1 MKHETRNLTEDHVV
15 LMLSEYLAEVKSQ
28 MVTPRKIKRS
38 LKEEQQKIKSDCIPT
53 LVKLTEVEKSKKESI
68 SIKVKEMKR
77 QIEEHIERVI
87 AQFTEWKE
95 ETIVNLE
102 KEETIATNV
111 IDKIIDDTDK
121 QIDQLH
127 MRCSEIDDT
136 LKLSNNALEGY
147 MCKNLH
153 KNKLEPNQS
162 SYQVS
167 EFCPGDMDKL
177 QFQTMFGKPPSI
189 SLQ

>member
-1 MKHETRNLTEDHVV
+1 MQHETRNLKEDHVV
-15 LMLSEYLAEVKSQ
+15 LTLSEYLAEVKSQ
-28 MVTPRKIKRS
+28 MVTPRKIKRN
-38 LKEEQQKIKSDCIPT
+38 LKEEQQKIKSECIPL
-53 LVKLTEVEKSKKESI
+53 LVKLTKDEKSKKENI

-77 QIEEHIERVI
+77 QIEEHLERVI
-87 AQFTEWKE
+87 AQCKDWKE
-95 ETIVNLE
+95 ETILNLE

-121 QIDQLH
+121 QIVQLH

-147 MCKNLH
+147 MCKNFH
-153 KNKLEPNQS
+153 KNKPEPIES

-167 EFCPGDMDKL
+167 EFCPGDMVKE
-177 QFQTMFGKPPSI
+177 QFQAMFGKPPSI
-189 SLQ
+189 RLQ